1 MQPDE
6 FHATGDLGYLDARGR
21 LHLVGRAAD
30 VIKTGGYKVAPEE
43 VERALSP
50 AFRPGEVAA
59 VGIPSEHW
67 GEVIVAAI
75 ERAPPGWRE
84 EATKVAATMTAY
96 KRPRAF
102 IELDELPRNAMG
114 KVRRAAIRDHV
125 LQHYRL
131 VDGPHP
137 RLEPRAPD

>member
-43 VERALSP
+43 VERALGP

-75 ERAPPGWRE
+75 ERAPSGWPKK
-84 EATKVAATMTAY
+84 AAKVAATMTAY